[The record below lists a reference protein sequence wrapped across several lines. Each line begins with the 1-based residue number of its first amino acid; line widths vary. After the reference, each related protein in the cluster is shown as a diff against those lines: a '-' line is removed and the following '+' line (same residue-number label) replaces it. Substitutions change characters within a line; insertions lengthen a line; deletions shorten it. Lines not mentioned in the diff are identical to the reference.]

1 MDDEEELS
9 DAVQYLHHQGTLLH
23 FTDQALKNV
32 YFLDPQWL
40 CKMMASVIRVPPA
53 GKESIV
59 KNGMYITAIVSYIGR
74 PVVTLYLI
82 ENLQL
87 VHYSYCLFS
96 LQGSVDMK
104 DLFTES
110 KNFQG
115 FKDECINLL
124 SKFDIAL
131 RLESQHLLVPS
142 LLPVEPPRFLL
153 SSTSDDEMLINS
165 CPNNSENIVYPPL
178 RKFWFSKFIP
188 NGFWPRFI
196 CRLTTNQSINT
207 ILKSAFPMLL
217 DDCGPFS
224 SKDDMF
230 LPWTLW
236 RSGLAL
242 TCKNTL
248 LLEVK
253 EVLNNS
259 VLNESTVAS
268 VKDCQFRVEAC
279 VNIPGWV
286 TVTKQLSSHDDAT
299 DQDIA
304 GRATSIMVKIV
315 KHVSSLATDWFPGMF
330 TGNCDEGQVPCY
342 VPCWKCCYQSGGDA
356 KGHKPC
362 LEVGMPE
369 FCIERDGH
377 TVYCWEFDKII
388 IPAIKGKTV
397 WCDLHCS
404 IDPRQLTPELV
415 CL

>member
-1 MDDEEELS
+1 
-9 DAVQYLHHQGTLLH
+9 
-23 FTDQALKNV
+23 
-32 YFLDPQWL
+32 
-40 CKMMASVIRVPPA
+40 
-53 GKESIV
+53 
-59 KNGMYITAIVSYIGR
+59 
-74 PVVTLYLI
+74 
-82 ENLQL
+82 
-87 VHYSYCLFS
+87 
-96 LQGSVDMK
+96 MK

-131 RLESQHLLVPS
+131 RLESHHLLVPS
-142 LLPVEPPRFLL
+142 LLPVKPPGSLP
-153 SSTSDDEMLINS
+153 SCISDGEMLINT
-165 CPNNSENIVYPPL
+165 CPNNSENIDYPPL

-188 NGFWPRFI
+188 NGFWPRLI

-242 TCKNTL
+242 TCKNIL

-259 VLNESTVAS
+259 APNDAS

-286 TVTKQLSSHDDAT
+286 KVTKQLSSHDSAT

-304 GRATSIMVKIV
+304 GRATSIMVEIV

-330 TGNCDEGQVPCY
+330 TGYYVEGQVPCY
-342 VPCWKCCYQSGGDA
+342 VPCWKCCYQGGD
-356 KGHKPC
+356 KGDKPF
-362 LEVGMPE
+362 LEVGMPA

-377 TVYCWEFDKII
+377 TVYCWEFNKHFI
-388 IPAIKGKTV
+388 IPAIKGKPI

-404 IDPRQLTPELV
+404 INPRQLTPELV
-415 CL
+415 CH